1 MLALVRPLCKPRGVN
16 REFLPRRLTY
26 WVKLDDRRSV
36 ANDELHSLRQPLV
49 IVGDAGMG
57 KTRLLQWLGDQP
69 GYKFVTARQLLNHPN
84 PRGLLGNAETLVI
97 DALDEVAG
105 KNDGDAVDFV
115 LRKVGELDRPRFI
128 LSCRVADWRSATGL
142 TAITELYED
151 SPLELYLD
159 PLDIEQAREFLSGN
173 PKIGAERA
181 RQVADKLA
189 ARGFEEWLGNP
200 QTLLMIEPLLEGGE
214 PPESTAALFEQYVDR
229 VWNEHNEKKA
239 QTTFNASNKDEVLD
253 ALGAAFAALILGNKT
268 GIYRGSAANV
278 REGDLPL
285 AEVKKLPGAA
295 NLDQYAASRLLKID
309 HDRLIYQH
317 RRIGEYLGAR
327 WLAKRADT
335 PRKHKRLLS
344 LFRSTNNLVPA
355 HLRGLH
361 AWLAWHD
368 HELADDIFRNDP
380 MGVIEYGDADTL
392 SSKQA
397 RVLLESLEQLSR
409 RNPRFRGWG
418 EYRARGL
425 VQPSTFDE
433 IRAILGDRTRP
444 FNLRM
449 TLIEQLDS
457 AKLVAEFRDQLIALL
472 RDETV
477 EYAIRYRAVEVLG
490 EHDSTIDW
498 PDELEALRVR
508 AKADTVRL
516 GAELLAPVGL
526 NKFSDQLIVE
536 TLLADAGLT
545 MCAIPRENVPD
556 RAARFFIV
564 KRDLPAERA
573 EGILDH
579 LSSFAAALIPR
590 DGGIEH
596 NELIDFAYELVL
608 ERLALGPI
616 EPKKL
621 WSWLEP
627 YEDLHGYSRDNR
639 DRLSTWLKEHDDERR
654 AIQQHVLLERESKK
668 TVWERAWRLVDV
680 TPGLAPTHGDA
691 IELLGRLD
699 PSKKDDVRWRDI
711 VNIVRHDGEI
721 GADVRE
727 AARPFA
733 QGDPEAEKWLAEI
746 AVPAKPEW
754 QIRQEEREA
763 RRTRDREKKWAEHRL
778 EFRERRDSIR
788 AGEPN
793 FLVSPAQAYL
803 GLFSD
808 IERDGPPINRVK
820 LWLGDDLADD
830 VLAGLEA
837 FLHAEN
843 AKPTPEE
850 IAASYVANRHWRA
863 AHIIVVAL
871 AEHAKAYGDF
881 AGVPLDRL
889 IAGRLE
895 LEQHGFGR
903 IDGSELPTQLDA
915 ALRAIPGAYERYL
928 RLLVEPS
935 LKGRRAYVPGLYQA
949 MRAPLETGLAVALAG
964 EWLVAFPRVAG
975 EVEEEL
981 IDRLVRAGEFETLKS
996 VAKRRARTKLDDRR
1010 LRNWRAVRLL
1020 TDFENE
1026 SRLATGIAAH
1036 DRDFLWTLRA
1046 RFGGRRDSDRLRV
1059 LPLPLTAWIV
1069 SEFRATYPVASH
1081 PTGASSG
1088 DTNPWDA
1095 SEYLAHLIGR
1105 IGEEVSDEAIAL
1117 LNRLLETDDSYTEY
1131 LRSVAAEQASKR
1143 ADQDHQAASIND
1155 IKAIVD
1161 DEPPRFVEDLQ
1172 RVVVE
1177 ELDRVQLMVRADD
1190 VDSWTGFY
1198 ADTNSSKLQPKHEE
1212 ECSDYLI
1219 TLLRQNR
1226 YGLEFTPE
1234 PHLAG
1239 DREGDIGCSIDA
1251 LWLPIEAKGQWH
1263 PDLWTAADTQ
1273 LQTQQSSDHRAA
1285 QRGVY
1290 LVYWFGD
1297 RGKRLA
1303 RPPKGIPI
1311 PASPAELEQ
1320 ALTDHS
1326 AAAQSGRIIVKVLD
1340 LSR

>member
-1 MLALVRPLCKPRGVN
+1 
-16 REFLPRRLTY
+16 LTY
-26 WVKLDDRRSV
+26 WVKFDDRRTV

-57 KTRLLQWLGDQP
+57 KTRLLQWLGDKP
-69 GYKFVTARQLLNHPN
+69 GYKFVTARQLLNHPK
-84 PRGLLGNAETLVI
+84 PRALLGNAETLVI

-105 KNDGDAVDFV
+105 TNDGDAVDFV
-115 LRKVGELDRPRFI
+115 LRKVGELDCPRFI

-142 TAITELYED
+142 TAIIELYED

-159 PLDIEQAREFLSGN
+159 PLDTEQACQFLSGN
-173 PKIGAERA
+173 PKIGTERA

-200 QTLLMIEPLLEGGE
+200 QTLLMLEPLLEEGE

-229 VWNEHNEKKA
+229 IWNEHNEQKA
-239 QTTFNASNKDEVLD
+239 QTALNASNKDEVLD

-278 REGDLPL
+278 RESDLPL

-295 NLDQYAASRLLKID
+295 NLDQYAASRLLRID
-309 HDRLIYQH
+309 HDRLSYQH

-327 WLAKRADT
+327 WLAKHANT
-335 PRKHKRLLS
+335 PRKRNRLLS

-368 HELADDIFRNDP
+368 HELADGIFRADP

-392 SSKQA
+392 KPKQA
-397 RVLLESLEQLSR
+397 CALLESLVQLSK

-418 EYRARGL
+418 DYRARGL
-425 VQPSTFDE
+425 VQSSTLAE

-457 AKLVAEFRDQLIALL
+457 AELVAEFRDQLIALL
-472 RDETV
+472 RGETV
-477 EYAIRYRAVEVLG
+477 EYAFRYRAGEVLSD
-490 EHDSTIDW
+490 HDSTIDW
-498 PDELEALRVR
+498 PSEIEALRAR
-508 AKADTVRL
+508 AKADSVRL
-516 GAELLAPVGL
+516 AAELLAPVGL
-526 NKFSDQLIVE
+526 HKFGDQQIVE

-545 MCAIPRENVPD
+545 LCAVPREKVPE
-556 RAARFFIV
+556 RAARFFTV
-564 KRDLPAERA
+564 KRRLPVERA
-573 EGILDH
+573 EGVLDS
-579 LSSFAAALIPR
+579 LSAFAAALVPI

-596 NELIDFAYELVL
+596 NELIDFAYELIL
-608 ERLALGPI
+608 ERLAVGSVDPG
-616 EPKKL
+616 KL

-627 YEDLHGYSRDNR
+627 YEELHGYSRDNR
-639 DRLSTWLKEHDDERR
+639 DQLTAWLKEHDDERR
-654 AIQQHVLLERESKK
+654 AIQRYVLLERPGKK

-680 TPGLAPTHGDA
+680 TPGLAPTHSDA
-691 IELLGRLD
+691 VELLGLLH
-699 PSKKDDVRWRDI
+699 PSKDDDVRWREL
-711 VNIVRHDGEI
+711 VNMVRHDGTI

-733 QGDPEAEKWLAEI
+733 QGNQEAEKWLADI

-754 QIRQEEREA
+754 QIRQEKREA
-763 RRTRDREKKWAEHRL
+763 RRTRDREKKWAEHRQ

-788 AGEPN
+788 AGDPN
-793 FLVSPAQAYL
+793 FLLSPAQAYL

-808 IERDGPPINRVK
+808 IERDGPPIGRVK
-820 LWLGDDLADD
+820 LWLGDELAKD
-830 VLAGLEA
+830 VLVGLEA
-837 FLHAEN
+837 FLHAEP

-850 IAASYVANRHWRA
+850 IAASYVASRHWRA

-871 AEHAKAYGDF
+871 AEHEKAHGDF
-881 AGVPLDRL
+881 AGVPIDRL

-903 IDGSELPTQLDA
+903 IDGSQLPAQLDA
-915 ALRAIPGAYERYL
+915 ALLALPGAYERHL

-935 LKGRRAYVPGLYQA
+935 LKRRGTYVPGLYQA
-949 MRAPLETGLAVALAG
+949 MRVPLDTKLAAALAG
-964 EWLVAFPRVAG
+964 EWLAGFPRMAG

-981 IDRLVRAGEFETLKS
+981 IDRLISAGDFETLKAVS
-996 VAKRRARTKLDDRR
+996 KRRTRTKLDDRR
-1010 LRNWRAVRLL
+1010 VRNWRAVRLL

-1026 SRLATGIAAH
+1026 SRLATGIAEQ
-1036 DRDFLWTLRA
+1036 DRDFLWALRA
-1046 RFGGRRDSDRLRV
+1046 RFGGRRDPDRIRI
-1059 LPLPLTAWIV
+1059 LPLPLAAWIV
-1069 SEFRATYPVASH
+1069 TQFRAAFPVASH

-1105 IGEEVSDEAIAL
+1105 IGEEVSDEAISL
-1117 LNRLLETDDSYTEY
+1117 LNGLLETEDSYTDY
-1131 LRSVAAEQASKR
+1131 LRSVSAEQASKR
-1143 ADQDHQAASIND
+1143 ADQDHEAASID
-1155 IKAIVD
+1155 GIKAIVD
-1161 DEPPRFVEDLQ
+1161 DGPPRFVEDLQ
-1172 RVVVE
+1172 RVVIE

-1198 ADTNSSKLQPKHEE
+1198 ADTDPSKLVPKHEE

-1239 DREGDIGCSIDA
+1239 DREGDIGCSLA
-1251 LWLPIEAKGQWH
+1251 GLWLPIEAKGEWH
-1263 PDLWTAADTQ
+1263 ADLWTAADKQ
-1273 LQTQQSSDHRAA
+1273 LQKQQSSDHRAA
-1285 QRGVY
+1285 NRGVY
-1290 LVYWFGD
+1290 LVYWFGN
-1297 RGKRLA
+1297 RGKPLA
-1303 RPPKGIPI
+1303 RPPKGVQIPT
-1311 PASPAELEQ
+1311 SPAELEQ
-1320 ALTDHS
+1320 ALTEHS
-1326 AAAQSGRIIVKVLD
+1326 AAAQSGRIIIKVLD
-1340 LSR
+1340 VSR